1 MTKTE
6 ALDLLNN
13 AVACYVDVCGS
24 ALPKSETHEIW
35 QAFSIVEDIVERS
48 IAIDGEEEDES

>member
-13 AVACYVDVCGS
+13 TVAHYIEVYGS

-35 QAFSIVEDIVERS
+35 QAFSIVEDIVERTIS
-48 IAIDGEEEDES
+48 QKGDEE